1 VSTVSAPKNE
11 ILTMAKPNYAFEK
24 RQRDLQK
31 KKKKEEKQK
40 RKSENSSTQSQAPDV
55 EQPEGYLPG
64 TDAGQ
69 SSN

>member
-1 VSTVSAPKNE
+1 
-11 ILTMAKPNYAFEK
+11 MAKTNYAFEK

-40 RKSENSSTQSQAPDV
+40 RRAENSSTQSEATDV
-55 EQPEGYLPG
+55 EQPEGDLPE

-69 SSN
+69 GVS